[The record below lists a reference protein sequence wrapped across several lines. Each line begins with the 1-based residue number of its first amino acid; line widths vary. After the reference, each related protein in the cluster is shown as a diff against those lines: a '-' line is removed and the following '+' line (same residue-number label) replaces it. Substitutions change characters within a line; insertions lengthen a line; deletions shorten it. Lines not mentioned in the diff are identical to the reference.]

1 MNNQTPEQPFI
12 GYVFSSR
19 SNERF
24 QKIQR
29 AGRLTIQSWFD
40 ESLFDTEPS
49 QLLLILNRLAREKV

>member
-19 SNERF
+19 SSERV

-49 QLLLILNRLAREKV
+49 QLLFVLNRLAREKV